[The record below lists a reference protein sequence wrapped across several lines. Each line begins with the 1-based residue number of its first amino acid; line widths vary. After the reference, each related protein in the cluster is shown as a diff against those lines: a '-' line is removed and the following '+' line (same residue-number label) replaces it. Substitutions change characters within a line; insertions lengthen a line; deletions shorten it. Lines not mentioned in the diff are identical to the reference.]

1 MNPNQKHTSPIKSS
15 TQEFVELDFVKE
27 DIAIFKDNSASII
40 ISCGTTNFGLLSQ
53 EEQNAMIYAYASMLN
68 SLSFPI
74 QILILSKKMDI
85 SSYLDYLDNKTKHQ
99 NNPILKQRLLNY
111 AEFIKTI
118 TKKNTI
124 LEKKFYFTLPFSP
137 LELGIEGARGGKINK
152 QYIYTKAK
160 TSLYPKR
167 DHLMRLLKRA
177 GLGGRTLF
185 EQEIVELFYNLYN
198 PSPSGRKLAPIDSYT
213 DVISTPKN

>member
-1 MNPNQKHTSPIKSS
+1 MPNQKPTSPIKSS
-15 TQEFVELDFVKE
+15 TQEFVDLEFVKE

-40 ISCGTTNFGLLSQ
+40 IACGTTNFGLLSQ
-53 EEQNAMIYAYASMLN
+53 EEQNAMIYAYSGMLN

-85 SSYLDYLDNKTKHQ
+85 SSYLDYLDLKIKKQ
-99 NNPILKQRLLNY
+99 NNDNLKTRLINY

-124 LEKKFYFTLPFSP
+124 LEKKFYFTIPFSP
-137 LELGIEGARGGKINK
+137 LELGIEGARNGRINR
-152 QYIYTKAK
+152 QYIFTKSKVA
-160 TSLYPKR
+160 LYPKK
-167 DHLMRLLKRA
+167 DHLLRLLKKA
-177 GLGGRTLF
+177 GLGGHVMY

-213 DVISTPKN
+213 NIISTPKN